1 MTKKIYRSAR
11 GKAVDIGALMLQNE
25 HTRAVGN
32 MKVNARGDRINANN
46 EIIEPRTQVVE
57 KTYDLQTNV
66 SDEVIPTSAR
76 HVKEMER
83 EKYMAEKM
91 RNTEKAHRKA
101 VKAQVKDGA
110 NPDPAVLDKPIAS
123 PEVSATVS
131 GGLAAA
137 IARAKEIKQ
146 EKLKS
151 TKQQT
156 QSKPGVNRL

>member
-46 EIIEPRTQVVE
+46 EIIKSYFETG
-57 KTYDLQTNV
+57 KNV

-101 VKAQVKDGA
+101 VKAQIKDGE
-110 NPDPAVLDKPIAS
+110 NPEPQKLAQPTEI
-123 PEVSATVS
+123 PERTTIPS
-131 GGLAAA
+131 GGLAQA

-146 EKLKS
+146 EKLKA

-156 QSKPGVNRL
+156 ESKPGVNRL

>member
-101 VKAQVKDGA
+101 VKAQIKDGA
-110 NPDPAVLDKPIAS
+110 NPDPAVLEQPVAS

>member
-101 VKAQVKDGA
+101 VKAQIKDGE
-110 NPDPAVLDKPIAS
+110 NPEPQKLAQPTEA
-123 PEVSATVS
+123 PERTTIPS
-131 GGLAAA
+131 GGLAQA

-146 EKLKS
+146 EKLKA

-156 QSKPGVNRL
+156 ESKPGVNRP

>member
-101 VKAQVKDGA
+101 VKAQIKDGE
-110 NPDPAVLDKPIAS
+110 NPEPQKLAQPTEAPACAAWPRQAPEPVRKRPAKLSLSSALSSSSFDSIAS
-123 PEVSATVS
+123 
-131 GGLAAA
+131 AA
-137 IARAKEIKQ
+137 I
-146 EKLKS
+146 S
-151 TKQQT
+151 
-156 QSKPGVNRL
+156 

>member
-11 GKAVDIGALMLQNE
+11 GKAVDIGALILQNE

-66 SDEVIPTSAR
+66 SDDVIPTSAR

-91 RNTEKAHRKA
+91 RKA
-101 VKAQVKDGA
+101 VKAQIKDGA
-110 NPDPAVLDKPIAS
+110 NPEPQKLAQPTEI
-123 PEVSATVS
+123 PERTTIPS
-131 GGLAAA
+131 GGLAQA

-146 EKLKS
+146 EKLKA

-156 QSKPGVNRL
+156 ESKPGVNRL

>member
-11 GKAVDIGALMLQNE
+11 GKPVDIGALMLQNE

-32 MKVNARGDRINANN
+32 MKVNTRGDRLNAKN
-46 EIIEPRTQVVE
+46 EVIEPRTQVVE

-66 SDEVIPTSAR
+66 SSEVIPTSAR
-76 HVKEMER
+76 HVQEMER

-101 VKAQVKDGA
+101 VKAQVKDGV
-110 NPDPAVLDKPIAS
+110 NPDPQKLDQATET
-123 PEVSATVS
+123 PERTTIPS
-131 GGLAAA
+131 GGLAQA

-146 EKLKS
+146 EKLKA
-151 TKQQT
+151 TKQQSE
-156 QSKPGVNRL
+156 SKPGVNRL

>member
-25 HTRAVGN
+25 HTRAVAN

-66 SDEVIPTSAR
+66 SDDVIPTSAR

-101 VKAQVKDGA
+101 VKAQIKDGA